1 MAVHLS
7 QLIGKTVYDERNRA
21 LGRCLDVLVEERS
34 HATPIVCALAVR
46 ASGAQELLVPAQQV
60 AWLAPAIILTTDAP
74 SEYLPRGNELW
85 LRKNVL
91 DRQIVDLE
99 GHQLVRVNDI
109 QLIRRGDGR
118 YLLGSVAVGGAS
130 LMRRLGLEKLNDLGQ
145 RVIGSKVPDRY
156 IPWTEVAAVQP
167 NAPIRLR
174 VSREKLQ
181 AINAADIADIVEEL
195 DRPSGVALLEMLD
208 DEAAADA
215 ISEVEDELQPALLAA
230 LPAARA
236 ADVLEAMDPDDAADL
251 LAALEEEDRQDYMSL
266 MDTEESAI
274 VGKLLAYP
282 VDSAGGIMTTEY
294 TTVPAD
300 LTVAEALVHLRT
312 SPQAREDET
321 MYYLHVVDVSGH
333 LQGVASLRDLVM
345 ADPDARIS
353 EIMEGSPVTVDV
365 LTNQLDVA
373 QVVAKYNLLEVPV
386 VDQEGV
392 LHGIV
397 TVDDA
402 IDAVIPTAWKKRLP
416 RFF

>member
-1 MAVHLS
+1 MPVHIS
-7 QLIGKTVYDERNRA
+7 QLIGKSVYDERNRA
-21 LGRCLDVLVEERS
+21 LGRCTDVLVEERG
-34 HATPIVCALAVR
+34 HAAPIVCALAMR
-46 ASGAQELLVPAQQV
+46 ATGGDDVLVPAQQV
-60 AWLAPAIILTTDAP
+60 AWLAPAIILTTESP

-85 LRKNVL
+85 LRKHVL

-130 LMRRLGLEKLNDLGQ
+130 LIRRLGLEKLNNLGQ
-145 RVIGSKVPDRY
+145 RLIGSSVSDRF
-156 IPWTEVAAVQP
+156 IPWAEVANVQP

-181 AINAADIADIVEEL
+181 AIKAADIADIVEEL

-208 DEAAADA
+208 NEAAADA
-215 ISEVEDELQPALLAA
+215 ISEVEEQLQPALLAS
-230 LPAARA
+230 LPVDRA
-236 ADVLEAMDPDDAADL
+236 ADVLGAMDPDDAADL
-251 LAALEEEDRQDYMSL
+251 LAALEEEERQDYLSL
-266 MDTEESAI
+266 MESEDSAV
-274 VGKLLAYP
+274 VGKLLGYP
-282 VDSAGGIMTTEY
+282 EDSAGGIMTTEY
-294 TTVPAD
+294 TTMPAD
-300 LTVAEALVHLRT
+300 LLVADALAYLRDSAEARH
-312 SPQAREDET
+312 DET
-321 MYYLHVVDVSGH
+321 MYYLHVVDADGR
-333 LQGVASLRDLVM
+333 LQGMVALRDLVM

-353 EIMEGSPVTVDV
+353 DIMTASPVTVGL

-386 VDQEGV
+386 VDDDGV

-402 IDAVIPTAWKKRLP
+402 IDAVIPTAWKKRIP